1 MDIGIIGSG
10 MIGGTLA
17 RRFAAAGHRVTIAN
31 SRGPESLAGLV
42 AEIGDQAHAATTDGA
57 AAAGPVVVVAI
68 PMGRYRELPAHQLAG
83 KVVVDANNYYPG
95 RDGSIPELDANT
107 ITSSELLAASLDG
120 ARVVKA
126 FNTIYF
132 EHLRDQGTPA
142 GTPGRRALPIA
153 GDDPQAK
160 RTVASLIDD
169 LGFDV
174 VDVGALADG
183 RRQGPGTPVYNIAL
197 TRDELLAVLD

>member
-1 MDIGIIGSG
+1 
-10 MIGGTLA
+10 
-17 RRFAAAGHRVTIAN
+17 
-31 SRGPESLAGLV
+31 V

-57 AAAGPVVVVAI
+57 AAAGPVVVVTI
-68 PMGRYRELPAHQLAG
+68 PMGRYRELPARQLAG

-160 RTVASLIDD
+160 RTVPSLIDD

-197 TRDELLAVLD
+197 MRRSSTR